1 MHIAPIP
8 IADPSEELSMK
19 TTMSTSN
26 AIRHQLDMIIHA
38 ALIGEDARP
47 LGSP

>member
-1 MHIAPIP
+1 
-8 IADPSEELSMK
+8 MK
-19 TTMSTSN
+19 TFLSTSN
-26 AIRHQLDMIIHA
+26 ALRHQLDMNFHA